1 MLSKSEL
8 TRQYIIE
15 KAAPV
20 FNQKGYGDTSLSD
33 ICRITGLSKGSV
45 YGNFKDKNDL
55 ALEAFNYVL
64 RNSIFP
70 LADKINAVK
79 SAKVKLTIMFEY
91 YKKYY
96 KQTLKIGGCP
106 ILNVGI
112 DANHQN
118 EALNKKVT
126 EVINKLI
133 ESISDIIQLG
143 QQQGEF
149 KCEINALIYAKRIYS
164 MIEGCIF
171 TAMMRKDDQH
181 IIEMMTYLEEMTKK
195 ELYN

>member
-1 MLSKSEL
+1 MISKSEQ
-8 TRQYIIE
+8 TKQYIIE
-15 KAAPV
+15 KAAPI

-33 ICRITGLSKGSV
+33 ICKITGLSKGSV
-45 YGNFKDKNDL
+45 YGNFKDKNEL
-55 ALEAFNYVL
+55 ALESFNHII

-70 LADKINAVK
+70 LADKINSVN
-79 SAKVKLTIMFEY
+79 SAKVKMTVIFEY

-96 KQTLKIGGCP
+96 QYTIKIGGCP

-118 EALNKKVT
+118 VALNKKVI

-133 ESISDIIQLG
+133 HSISEIIQLG
-143 QQQGEF
+143 QKQGDF
-149 KCEINALIYAKRIYS
+149 NNEIDAFLYAKRIYS

-171 TAMMRKDDQH
+171 TAMMRKDDGH
-181 IIEMMTYLEEMTKK
+181 IMEMMSYLEEMTQR
-195 ELYN
+195 ELYK